1 MSRYLCILGRF
12 WKNSL
17 LREMSFRGHFAVNV
31 FGELLWV
38 VLLLVFIDVIY
49 SRTPD
54 INGWTE
60 AEYLFL
66 TGTHLLVTG
75 LFEAFFF
82 ENCWRI
88 SGLVRRGDLD
98 FVLLKPANTQFLLS
112 FQQISYSSLANA
124 PVGIGVCL
132 YALRGDTQ
140 GVSAGQWGWFCVL
153 VAAGVVVL
161 YSVLFMFALTSVWLI
176 RQTGVDHLWFYAVS
190 LARYPAEIY
199 RRFVG
204 GALYFSLVFVVP
216 LLLVSNLPAN
226 VVVRTVEPWM
236 VAYLL
241 SATAVLLSLSGVVL
255 RAALRSYRSA
265 SS

>member
-1 MSRYLCILGRF
+1 MKRYLLILGRF
-12 WKNSL
+12 WKNGL
-17 LREMSFRGHFAVNV
+17 LREMSFRGHFVVNV

-49 SRTPD
+49 AQTRD
-54 INGWTE
+54 INGWSKE
-60 AEYLFL
+60 QYLFL
-66 TGTHLLVTG
+66 TGTHLVVTG

-88 SGLVRRGDLD
+88 SGLVRRGDMD

-112 FQQISYSSLANA
+112 FQQISYPSLANV

-132 YALRGDTQ
+132 HAVHDAGRSLTALQVGLF
-140 GVSAGQWGWFCVL
+140 GAL
-153 VAAGVVVL
+153 VATGVVVL

-199 RRFVG
+199 RRFMG
-204 GALYFSLVFVVP
+204 GAIYFTLVFAVP
-216 LLLVSNLPAN
+216 LLLVSNLPTN
-226 VVVRTVEPWM
+226 VVMRTFEPWM
-236 VAYLL
+236 VPYFPVAAVALL
-241 SATAVLLSLSGVVL
+241 ALSHAVLRV
-255 RAALRSYRSA
+255 ALRSYRSA